1 LNREERRREAR
12 RNRQAVSNA
21 GNLWD
26 RNAAVIDTR
35 GAVLA
40 DSWNTVVV
48 HTESAGDI
56 VGIEIGG
63 RVNKSSARSSTLYL
77 VDVEGAARLAAD
89 LVTLAARQGATDPAW
104 ADAFQQALDEQLAAG
119 TSKP

>member
-12 RNRQAVSNA
+12 RNRQA
-21 GNLWD
+21 D